1 MNGVN
6 PDAVGQSMSAPHG
19 TLDLR
24 CGFAS
29 EAGGRPANEDF
40 AAIDLGTREQRAGF
54 GAIAAM
60 ADGVGGAKGGRVAA
74 ETAVRGFIEA
84 CREQS
89 ETLGVRRI
97 ATGAIEAMNRWIYA
111 IGRADPELAGMAT
124 TLTALVLRGRQAHW
138 LHVGD
143 CRLYRLRDERMTLLT
158 VDHTP
163 GRAGLPHALTRAIGA
178 VDTVR
183 IDYDMAETRLHDRYL
198 LCTDGVHGAL
208 RDPQIKAIL
217 GARAAPEQAARDL
230 VDAALARRIGDNA
243 TVVVLDV
250 LGLPAADQ
258 ADLELGIA
266 ALPLLAPP
274 REGATIDDYALDKML
289 ADGRYSRV
297 FRVTDTRTGRT
308 MIAKFPKPEG
318 GNEALLR
325 VAFLREAWVAAR
337 VRSPWIGEVLTPND
351 TRRTALYTVMPYY
364 EGQTLEQR
372 LVQPPPMRLAGGLD
386 IALKLA
392 KGVAALHRLGIVH
405 RDIKPDNVILQP
417 DGGVK
422 LIDLGVARLPFL
434 EDQPDAEAPGTPSY
448 KAPELFAGQPGDDLS
463 DIFALGVTI
472 YRMFARAYPYG
483 EVEPFSRPRFGR
495 ATPLLTHRPDLPAW
509 LDQTLAKAMA
519 VAPGDRFADA
529 IEFAFELEHGS
540 IRAAPAPP
548 QRLSFYER
556 DPLLFWKLATAVLAV
571 LLAVALAIR
580 L

>member
-6 PDAVGQSMSAPHG
+6 SVVIHPSMSASTIG
-19 TLDLR
+19 LDLR

-29 EAGGRPANEDF
+29 EQGGRPDNQDF
-40 AAIDLGTREQRAGF
+40 AAADLGTPEQRARL
-54 GAIAAM
+54 GAIAAV

-74 ETAVRGFIEA
+74 EIAVRGFLQA

-97 ATGAIEAMNRWIYA
+97 ATGGIDAMNRWINS
-111 IGRADPELAGMAT
+111 IGHTDPTLAGMAT

-143 CRLYRLRDERMTLLT
+143 SRLYRLRDERLTLLT
-158 VDHTP
+158 NDHTP

-178 VDTVR
+178 SDTVR
-183 IDYDMAETRLHDRYL
+183 IDYEMAETRQHDRYL

-208 RDPQIKAIL
+208 RDAQLKAIL
-217 GARAAPEQAARDL
+217 AARASPEQTARDV

-243 TVVVLDV
+243 TALVLDV
-250 LGLPAADQ
+250 LGLPPADQ

-266 ALPLLAPP
+266 ALPILPPP
-274 REGATIDDYALDKML
+274 REGAVIDDYKLDKML

-297 FRVTDTRTGRT
+297 FRVTDTRNGRT
-308 MIAKFPKPEG
+308 MIAKFPKPT
-318 GNEALLR
+318 GNVEAVLR
-325 VAFLREAWVAAR
+325 AAFLREAWVAAR

-351 TRRTALYTVMPYY
+351 ARRTSLYTVMPYY

-372 LVQPPPMRLAGGLD
+372 LSQSPPMRLAVGLD

-405 RDIKPDNVILQP
+405 RDIKPDNVIMQP

-434 EDQPDAEAPGTPSY
+434 EDAPDAEAPGTPSY
-448 KAPELFAGQPGDDLS
+448 KAPELFAGQPGDALS

-472 YRMFARAYPYG
+472 YRMFARNYPYG

-509 LDQTLAKAMA
+509 LDQTLGKATA
-519 VAPGDRFADA
+519 VAPEDRFADA
-529 IEFAFELEHGS
+529 IEFAFELEHGAV
-540 IRAAPAPP
+540 RAAPARPP
-548 QRLSFYER
+548 RTSFYDR
-556 DPLLFWKLATAVLAV
+556 DPLRFWKLAAAVLAV
-571 LLAVALAIR
+571 LLVVALVTHI
-580 L
+580 